1 MLNASE
7 ELPMELELN
16 EDFKDLLKLFNSN
29 NVRYLLIGGYA
40 VIVHGHPRLTNDLDL
55 VIGAEPENVARCLKA
70 LREFGFSEGDLS
82 PDLFSKPK
90 SIVRMGVEP
99 VRIEILNYLEGVD
112 FESAYERR
120 ELRPAEDI
128 QFDVISL
135 PDLIT
140 NKRTV
145 GRDKDLLDV
154 KELTKVNR

>member
-1 MLNASE
+1 
-7 ELPMELELN
+7 
-16 EDFKDLLKLFNSN
+16 
-29 NVRYLLIGGYA
+29 
-40 VIVHGHPRLTNDLDL
+40 
-55 VIGAEPENVARCLKA
+55 
-70 LREFGFSEGDLS
+70 
-82 PDLFSKPK
+82 
-90 SIVRMGVEP
+90 MGVEP

-154 KELTKVNR
+154 KELTKVTR

>member
-1 MLNASE
+1 MPNASE

-70 LREFGFSEGDLS
+70 LREFGFSEGELS
-82 PDLFSKPK
+82 PNIFAESK
-90 SIVRMGVEP
+90 SMVRIGVEP
-99 VRIEILNYLEGVD
+99 VRIEILNYLDGVD
-112 FESAYERR
+112 FGSAYERR
-120 ELRPAEDI
+120 ELRPTEDI
-128 QFDVISL
+128 QLDVISL

-154 KELTKVNR
+154 KELIKVNR

>member
-1 MLNASE
+1 MLSASE

-55 VIGAEPENVARCLKA
+55 VIGAEPENVERCLKA
-70 LREFGFSEGDLS
+70 LRDFGFSESDLS

-90 SIVRMGVEP
+90 SMVRMGVEP

-112 FESAYERR
+112 FGSAYERR

-135 PDLIT
+135 PDLLT
-140 NKRTV
+140 NKRAV

-154 KELTKVNR
+154 KELMKVNR